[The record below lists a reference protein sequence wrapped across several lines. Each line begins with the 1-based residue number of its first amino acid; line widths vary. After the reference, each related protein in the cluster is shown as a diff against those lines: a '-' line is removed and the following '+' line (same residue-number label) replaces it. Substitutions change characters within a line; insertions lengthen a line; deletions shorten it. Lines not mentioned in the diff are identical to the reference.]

1 MILKIKAPELP
12 WVVFEWHPEQRRVY
26 VVRSNGS
33 QMQGDPIAENVTTP
47 EQAGLVVRGFV
58 SGYQTCQRGPNVRAP
73 VHHHLKIP
81 TIHVGAKQGAMGGG

>member
-1 MILKIKAPELP
+1 MSMKIQARELP
-12 WVVFEWHPEQRRVY
+12 WLLPFEWHPEERRVY
-26 VVRSNGS
+26 VVRGKN
-33 QMQGDPIAENVTTP
+33 DANAIAENVRTP
-47 EQAGLVVRGFV
+47 EEAAMVVRGFV

>member
-1 MILKIKAPELP
+1 
-12 WVVFEWHPEQRRVY
+12 
-26 VVRSNGS
+26 
-33 QMQGDPIAENVTTP
+33 
-47 EQAGLVVRGFV
+47 VVRGFV